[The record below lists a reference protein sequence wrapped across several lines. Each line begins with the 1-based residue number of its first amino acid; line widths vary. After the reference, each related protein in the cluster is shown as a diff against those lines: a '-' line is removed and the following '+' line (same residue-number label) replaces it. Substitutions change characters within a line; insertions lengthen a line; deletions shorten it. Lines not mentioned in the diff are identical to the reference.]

1 MTNIEL
7 YAMEVIMA
15 VANQKARIG
24 QIQSQSALASAL
36 LQSTCV
42 RCGGFMVKE
51 VSTDLLNSTG
61 ELECVTTR
69 CVQCGDI
76 LDPVI
81 LRNRFIHQE
90 SMAVQRAAQSLPGNR
105 TMPLR

>member
-1 MTNIEL
+1 
-7 YAMEVIMA
+7 MA
-15 VANQKARIG
+15 RAEQKETV
-24 QIQSQSALASAL
+24 SQMIKSQPALSSVPL
-36 LQSTCV
+36 HSSCL

-81 LRNRFIHQE
+81 LRNRSIRQQQ
-90 SMAVQRAAQSLPGNR
+90 MTVQHAAQSLPGNR
-105 TMPLR
+105 TMHLR

>member
-1 MTNIEL
+1 
-7 YAMEVIMA
+7 MA
-15 VANQKARIG
+15 RAEQKETVS
-24 QIQSQSALASAL
+24 QIKIQSALSSAL
-36 LQSTCV
+36 LHSSCL

-76 LDPVI
+76 VEPVI
-81 LRNRFIHQE
+81 LRNRSIRQQP
-90 SMAVQRAAQSLPGNR
+90 MTVQPAAQSLPGNR
-105 TMPLR
+105 AMQLR

>member
-1 MTNIEL
+1 
-7 YAMEVIMA
+7 MEVTMA
-15 VANQKARIG
+15 RAGQKEKVG
-24 QIQSQSALASAL
+24 QIKSQLDLSSAL
-36 LQSTCV
+36 LHSSCL

-81 LRNRFIHQE
+81 LRNRSIRQQQ
-90 SMAVQRAAQSLPGNR
+90 MTVQHAAQSLPGNR
-105 TMPLR
+105 TMQLR

>member
-1 MTNIEL
+1 
-7 YAMEVIMA
+7 MEVIMA
-15 VANQKARIG
+15 RAEQKETVG
-24 QIQSQSALASAL
+24 QIKSQSALSSAL
-36 LQSTCV
+36 LHSSCL
-42 RCGGFMVKE
+42 RCGGFIVKE

-81 LRNRFIHQE
+81 LRNRSIRQQPMTAQH
-90 SMAVQRAAQSLPGNR
+90 AAQSLPGQ
-105 TMPLR
+105 

>member
-1 MTNIEL
+1 
-7 YAMEVIMA
+7 MA
-15 VANQKARIG
+15 RAEQKETVS
-24 QIQSQSALASAL
+24 QIKSQSALSLAL
-36 LQSTCV
+36 IHSSCL

-51 VSTDLLNSTG
+51 VSMDLLNSTG

-81 LRNRFIHQE
+81 LRNRSIRQQP
-90 SMAVQRAAQSLPGNR
+90 MTVQRAGNSLPSNR
-105 TMPLR
+105 AIARR

>member
-1 MTNIEL
+1 
-7 YAMEVIMA
+7 MA
-15 VANQKARIG
+15 RAEQKETVS
-24 QIQSQSALASAL
+24 QIKSRSALSSAL
-36 LQSTCV
+36 LHTSCL

-51 VSTDLLNSTG
+51 VSADLLNSAG

-81 LRNRFIHQE
+81 LRNRSIRQQPMTVQHAGNSLRSIS
-90 SMAVQRAAQSLPGNR
+90 SMEHR
-105 TMPLR
+105 

>member
-1 MTNIEL
+1 
-7 YAMEVIMA
+7 MA
-15 VANQKARIG
+15 RAEQKETVS
-24 QIQSQSALASAL
+24 QIKSQYSLSSAL
-36 LQSTCV
+36 LHSSCL

-61 ELECVTTR
+61 ELECVTRR

-81 LRNRFIHQE
+81 LRNRSIRQQP
-90 SMAVQRAAQSLPGNR
+90 MAVEHAAQSLPGNR
-105 TMPLR
+105 AMQPR